1 MCFLLEVRARR
12 NDTDEQQG
20 GLTIGGERRGGLRK
34 GRHENDGIW
43 GQQESDRNRRNR
55 LTSEGRS
62 PVTHCAWTRDGTFM
76 ESGLSLQRP
85 ESFEARKSKTA
96 SGRNIQR

>member
-1 MCFLLEVRARR
+1 MIPTNNRAASRLVVR
-12 NDTDEQQG
+12 
-20 GLTIGGERRGGLRK
+20 GEAAC
-34 GRHENDGIW
+34 GREGTRMMGYG

-85 ESFEARKSKTA
+85 ESFKARKSKTT